1 MEDGGDDVAGDDG
14 ALGGEAADGVALPH
28 DSAPLDAA
36 AGEGAGEAAGPVIA
50 AAGGVDLGGA
60 AKLGE
65 RGDERVAEEPAVVE
79 VFHEGGVGLVVHRAD
94 DVLHP
99 FDRGEGLGAVD
110 VPGDLV
116 EDGEEG
122 VDGDEPDA
130 RFDEAAGEEAAL
142 PEAIHPVAFAD
153 GGRLLGEVKGGA
165 GLGAGHHPVGGLE
178 GVVEEAGVFAGL
190 ELPHGGFDD
199 VAHLP
204 AAVEAGDADLVGRE
218 EVGDLE
224 IGLGGIGHE
233 GERVVGFAEEA
244 TGLTVGE
251 IAAAAA
257 HELGENDERREV
269 GAAAEEVRGDGAGVG
284 GIDPAGEAAAGLH
297 HLPAGVVDGG
307 PVVVAGADKGELVG
321 DGGMAGEEFGDFEG
335 VGLRADRLEGAADL
349 GCRFRLHVPEVEVA
363 RGPEVEDHDAGAFFM
378 AGANLPFRG
387 GAGELWQGEADAREG
402 ADMEKIAPGGAVAE
416 VCPVRDAKLEHRE
429 CLPGVVGVAGEPA

>member
-1 MEDGGDDVAGDDG
+1 M
-14 ALGGEAADGVALPH
+14 
-28 DSAPLDAA
+28 
-36 AGEGAGEAAGPVIA
+36 
-50 AAGGVDLGGA
+50 
-60 AKLGE
+60 
-65 RGDERVAEEPAVVE
+65 
-79 VFHEGGVGLVVHRAD
+79 
-94 DVLHP
+94 
-99 FDRGEGLGAVD
+99 
-110 VPGDLV
+110 
-116 EDGEEG
+116 
-122 VDGDEPDA
+122 
-130 RFDEAAGEEAAL
+130 
-142 PEAIHPVAFAD
+142 
-153 GGRLLGEVKGGA
+153 
-165 GLGAGHHPVGGLE
+165 
-178 GVVEEAGVFAGL
+178 
-190 ELPHGGFDD
+190 
-199 VAHLP
+199 
-204 AAVEAGDADLVGRE
+204 
-218 EVGDLE
+218 
-224 IGLGGIGHE
+224 
-233 GERVVGFAEEA
+233 GFAEEA